1 MYCWAWIV
9 VELLG
14 QVPQQAHTQSLGMQW
29 VGGGA
34 SMQCWWVNAGA
45 WLVLAP
51 LPPSAVQAVQ
61 PGRAL

>member
-29 VGGGA
+29 VEGLLACGVGG
-34 SMQCWWVNAGA
+34 
-45 WLVLAP
+45 
-51 LPPSAVQAVQ
+51 
-61 PGRAL
+61 